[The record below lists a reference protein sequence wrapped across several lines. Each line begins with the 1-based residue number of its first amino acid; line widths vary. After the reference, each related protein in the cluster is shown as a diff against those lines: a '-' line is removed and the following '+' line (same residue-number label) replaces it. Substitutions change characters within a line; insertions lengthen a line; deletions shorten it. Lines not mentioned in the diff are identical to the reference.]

1 MPFVLFKNREME
13 REKSIFASLCLKGI
27 LVDMSVKN
35 ELKEKEVNSAF
46 TNTAT

>member
-1 MPFVLFKNREME
+1 MPFVLFKNREMQ
-13 REKSIFASLCLKGI
+13 RDLCLKGI
-27 LVDMSVKN
+27 LVDMSEKN